1 METKHIL
8 SSFDD
13 DLNKLNNSLL
23 KLGNGALD
31 QFEKCINNFGTQNL
45 EDIEKVVR
53 ADKVLDDL
61 DDKVQKYGFEIIALR
76 APQAADLR
84 RVIVALKIATI
95 FERIGDYSRNISN
108 RTKLLVEMK
117 YTDLPGVNIGKM
129 GQKTQTMLEDV
140 LESYVNQDDKLA
152 IKVRNSD
159 VRIDKMHTQ
168 YYLEIVA
175 SMQRSKKLAPIGA
188 HLLFIAKNIERVADY
203 VTDIAE
209 QVYFLVNGKVLSDI
223 RPKADETSTRIPD

>member
-1 METKHIL
+1 MENKHIL

-13 DLNKLNNSLL
+13 DLKKLNDNLL
-23 KLGNGALD
+23 KLGNGALTNFD
-31 QFEKCINNFGTQNL
+31 SCIDNFGSQ
-45 EDIEKVVR
+45 DIGEI
-53 ADKVLDDL
+53 DKVINGDIILDEL
-61 DDKVQKYGFEIIALR
+61 DDKVQKLGFEIIALR

-108 RTKLLVEMK
+108 RTKLLIELN
-117 YTDLPGVNIGKM
+117 YSDLPGVNIGKM
-129 GQKTQTMLEDV
+129 GQKTLTMIEDV
-140 LESYVNQDDKLA
+140 IESYTNEDDKLA
-152 IKVRNSD
+152 VKVRNSD
-159 VRIDKMHTQ
+159 VKIDKMHTQ

-175 SMQRSKKLAPIGA
+175 SMQRNKKLAPTGA

-209 QVYFLVNGKVLSDI
+209 QVYFLVNGKVLSDE
-223 RPKADETSTRIPD
+223 RPKADESSLIIPE